1 MRSESTRLKQIPSR
15 GSSPFAV
22 QLEHVS
28 KQYTLDA
35 AKPLTMRD
43 MLKPRRFMRQITGKR
58 PFTALKDVTLQ
69 VPHGQILGIIGPN
82 GSGKSSLLRVLA
94 GISPPTTGTVM
105 IDGSYGAL
113 LELGAGFH
121 PAVSGRQ
128 NAYVNAL
135 FMGMSKEEAINAMP
149 SIIDFSGLGDFIDQ
163 PMRTYSSGMFLRLGF
178 SVAIHVRPDILLVDE
193 VLAVGDAAFQEK
205 CFDHFKSLRKQ
216 NTTVILVTHGI
227 DSLVDFADRVIMLQ
241 HGEVKFDGDPVEVIG
256 EYMKVLSNDNPLM
269 QKALRRGMAG
279 NLVERALRENL
290 SAEQL
295 NEMLA
300 PLRKGAQAQELA
312 ESAQ

>member
-1 MRSESTRLKQIPSR
+1 MRSEPVPS
-15 GSSPFAV
+15 GASPFAV

-35 AKPLTMRD
+35 TKPLTMRD

-82 GSGKSSLLRVLA
+82 GSGKSSLLRILA

-105 IDGSYGAL
+105 IDGTYGAL

-121 PAVSGRQ
+121 PDVSGRQ

-135 FMGMSKEEAINAMP
+135 FMGMTKAEAVNALP

-205 CFDHFKSLRKQ
+205 CFAHFKSLRKQ

-256 EYMKVLSNDNPLM
+256 EYMKVLSNDNPVM

-295 NEMLA
+295 NELLA
-300 PLRKGAQAQELA
+300 PLRRSAQAQERA
-312 ESAQ
+312 ESAP